1 MKDNVATSLGKVVYS
16 QDVTKIPKWFVQ
28 NSINKFR
35 SKDFGEVDSNVA
47 ERFRIHYDISDKDI
61 YGVYMT
67 NNPKDPD
74 EGVVVYYDAKEDKIF
89 VITREEFIYFY
100 PKDWIDRSQGV
111 YYMAQGGNKR
121 TTENKKGTKSSEG
134 ASQEKTTKSSE
145 GASQEGSNSKE
156 FTIKSRTRTAR
167 EPGLRQKEG
176 QNREIIKNYM
186 STVGTNP
193 GRELF
198 MAHKVTPIQEY
209 SEIAKMLTA
218 DELEQFKKVAEEVG
232 VPLKKIL
239 QEFTYQLRVSWL
251 PKPEAIDRTLK
262 NARQRYFSTKD
273 SLDEEKDYPYV
284 VQMLNYDTKEVF
296 EHKGY
301 NLSKVIRD
309 LYKERV
315 DNKAKHPIEKIL
327 DGVDD
332 VYEIKVIKKGER

>member
-1 MKDNVATSLGKVVYS
+1 MKDNAASARIETSQYVKERGLEK
-16 QDVTKIPKWFVQ
+16 FA
-28 NSINKFR
+28 NSCINKFR
-35 SKDFGEVDSNVA
+35 SKDFGDIEQKVA
-47 ERFRIHYDISDKDI
+47 ERFGVHYEASDKDI
-61 YGVYMT
+61 YGIYRINSET
-67 NNPKDPD
+67 TSNDD
-74 EGVVVYYDAKEDKIF
+74 VVIYYDAKKDKIF
-89 VITREEFIYFY
+89 AITREEFMYFY
-100 PKDWIDRSQGV
+100 PKDWIDRSEGE
-111 YYMAQGGNKR
+111 YYMALAGNKKSA
-121 TTENKKGTKSSEG
+121 ENKQGIE
-134 ASQEKTTKSSE
+134 A
-145 GASQEGSNSKE
+145 
-156 FTIKSRTRTAR
+156 RTRTAK

-176 QNREIIKNYM
+176 QNREIVNEYM
-186 STVGTNP
+186 RKGGKNP

-198 MAHKVTPIQEY
+198 LTYKVTPIQEY
-209 SEIAKMLTA
+209 SEIVKMLTA

-239 QEFTYQLRVSWL
+239 QEFTYQMRVTWL
-251 PKPEAIDRTLK
+251 PKAEAINRTLK

-296 EHKGY
+296 EYKGY

-315 DNKAKHPIEKIL
+315 DNKTKHPIEKIL